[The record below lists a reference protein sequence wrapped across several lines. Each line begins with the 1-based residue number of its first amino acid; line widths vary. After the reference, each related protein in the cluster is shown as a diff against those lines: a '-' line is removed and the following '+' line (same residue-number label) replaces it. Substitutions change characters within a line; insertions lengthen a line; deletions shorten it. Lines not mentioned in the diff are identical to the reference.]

1 MQTERDREGRCHENN
16 WKSKYLMKAQK
27 GNVGK
32 AIRRRELIMNHL
44 NPSHSW
50 YATPKGKERKI
61 NSSQYKSH
69 WLLSIDTVSIFCWD
83 LSYIKCHSTHKLLF
97 FTFSAVVPSPSRYFS
112 IAHIFKCLHWNLSR
126 AKKKLMMGKLGYEKN
141 MRNV

>member
-1 MQTERDREGRCHENN
+1 
-16 WKSKYLMKAQK
+16 MKAQK
-27 GNVGK
+27 GNDGI

-44 NPSHSW
+44 NPTHSW
-50 YATPKGKERKI
+50 YATPKGKREKKI

-97 FTFSAVVPSPSRYFS
+97 FTFSAVVPSPSPAFFS
-112 IAHIFKCLHWNLSR
+112 IAHIFKCLHWNLSWTT
-126 AKKKLMMGKLGYEKN
+126 KKKLMMGCSVMKKIWVIIWIYSAIFSN
-141 MRNV
+141 NISIFI